1 MDEGTVTER
10 AGSSGT
16 GDHGRTGH
24 ARAPDAGRADSR
36 SGISPRGH
44 TTPGPGRSARKRE
57 DIIDTATALFLRY
70 GYHSTSMDQ
79 IAADAGVSK
88 QTVYKNFADKEQL
101 FSDIVLGVT
110 RNSDAIIS
118 ELTSVLDSAEIKTAS
133 DLKAALTGLAGR
145 YLDAVLQPHV
155 LALRRFVIAEAERFP
170 DLARSYYEQAPAR
183 GIEIIARHLQAYI
196 DRGMLQADDP
206 YLAAAH
212 FAYLALAIP
221 QDKAQFCPHEPP
233 SPAERERITSEA
245 VRVFLAAYQP
255 AAAGHQR
262 PTDAVANAAAAVP
275 QT

>member
-1 MDEGTVTER
+1 MDEGTTGGR
-10 AGSSGT
+10 AESSST
-16 GDHGRTGH
+16 GDHGRTGG
-24 ARAPDAGRADSR
+24 ARAPDGGRGDPRAAIFPRDYTTAG
-36 SGISPRGH
+36 H
-44 TTPGPGRSARKRE
+44 GRSARKRQ

-79 IAADAGVSK
+79 VAADAGVSK

-118 ELTSVLDSAEIKTAS
+118 ELTSVLRSEAIKTAD
-133 DLKAALTGLAGR
+133 DLRAVLTELARR

-155 LALRRFVIAEAERFP
+155 LALRRLVIAEAERFP
-170 DLARSYYEQAPAR
+170 DLARTYYEQAPAR
-183 GIEIIARHLQAYI
+183 GIEIISEHLQAYI

-221 QDKAQFCPHEPP
+221 QDKSQFCPHQPP
-233 SPAERERITSEA
+233 NRAERERIASEA
-245 VRVFLAAYQP
+245 VRVFLAAYQ
-255 AAAGHQR
+255 HS
-262 PTDAVANAAAAVP
+262 AVSN
-275 QT
+275 